1 MEMIHCFG
9 CGKELHRTATN
20 CPGCGALQA
29 ALDQVKSGLRD
40 RSAFDW
46 YLEPLRKYA
55 TFNGRARRKEYWYFT
70 LFTIVACFVL
80 GFIGGLIGLNDT
92 LANLYNLAVLVPSI
106 AVGIRR
112 LHDTGRTGWWLLLPI
127 VNIIFLAQD
136 GEKGT
141 NKYGDDPK
149 AG

>member
-9 CGKELHRTATN
+9 CGKDLHRTAPS
-20 CPGCGALQA
+20 CPGCGALQT
-29 ALDQVKSGLRD
+29 ALDQVRNGSRE
-40 RSAFDW
+40 RSAIDW

-55 TFNGRARRKEYWYFT
+55 RFNGRARRKEYWYFT
-70 LFTIVACFVL
+70 LFTILASAIL
-80 GFIGGLIGLNDT
+80 GFVGGLAGLKDT
-92 LANLYNLAVLVPSI
+92 LSSLYNLAVLVPSI
-106 AVGIRR
+106 AVGVRR

-141 NKYGDDPK
+141 NNYGDDPK